1 MKGFWYIVEAVLAAI
16 IILGFLLA
24 ISGKYIDQGSV
35 SDVSL
40 KGYSILKS
48 LDERDVLRNYT
59 VNLDYNGLNS
69 EIRLFTYNHSIQ
81 ICDFSGS
88 CVGERPNITDLWV
101 ASYIISGDSQYQPYE
116 VKLYIYG
123 KS

>member
-16 IILGFLLA
+16 IIFGFLIA
-24 ISGKYIDQGSV
+24 ISVKYFAPEPV

-48 LDERDVLRNYT
+48 LDEQDILRNYT

-69 EIRLFTYNHSIQ
+69 QIRLFTYNHSIQ
-81 ICDFSGS
+81 ICNFSGV
-88 CVGERPNITDLWV
+88 CNGTRPNATNLWA
-101 ASYIISGDSQYQPYE
+101 ASYIISGDTLYEPYE
-116 VKLYIYG
+116 IKLYLY
-123 KS
+123 